1 MKIDYKLYKP
11 TLDSLTPQQQIL
23 YNRDIPVEEQSNWLN
38 AYWNDVNDFH
48 LLKNIKDAAG
58 MIIDHCMYT
67 SSKITILQ
75 DCDCD
80 GLTSSA
86 IIANYIHRICS
97 KEPTILIHEG
107 KVHGLADINL
117 DNIIKTTSL
126 LIIPDAASNDYEQL
140 KYLHN
145 NGVDI
150 VIADH
155 HHCEKYS
162 EDAIV
167 VNNQL
172 DDYPNKSFCG
182 AGVTWQLCRQMDEM
196 CHFDYANDLVDLCA
210 LGLCGDMM
218 DYHEKEVRALVNIG
232 YANVKNKFFK
242 AFVDKQ
248 EFSLNKMNGLNYLSS
263 SFYVVPYINACCR
276 TGAMV
281 EKRLLLSALLDYK
294 CDTMIPSSKR
304 GEKGK
309 EVPIWQEAI
318 TVIERVKRRQT
329 KLQDEAMEFF
339 EYQIQTKKLT
349 NNAIIACVCGK
360 DDAEPG
366 ILGLIANKI
375 QAKYQHP
382 TLVLQEVEE
391 EDGVHLK
398 GSARNYS
405 YCPVEDMRSLCEDT
419 GVVDYAAGHGSAFGL
434 SLPLENF
441 YEFLDKTNEQ
451 YKGVDFKPVYLVD
464 YVWNYDRVNPKYILD
479 IAELNIYG
487 QNIPE
492 SKVVV
497 EDIALDNVNV
507 QLLGEAKGHPTIK
520 ISLPSGVDIMKFKS
534 SREEFEE
541 WTSGEKKLTIVGKC
555 SKNSW
560 MGNITPQILIDD
572 FELEDYEEEWV
583 F

>member
-11 TLDSLTPQQQIL
+11 TLDSLTPRQQIL
-23 YNRDIPVEEQSNWLN
+23 YNRDIPVEEQNDWLN

-48 LLKNIKDAAG
+48 LLKNIKDAAV
-58 MIIDHCMYT
+58 MIINHCMWT
-67 SSKITILQ
+67 NSKITILQ
-75 DCDCD
+75 DADAD

-107 KVHGLADINL
+107 KAHGLADMDL
-117 DNIIKTTSL
+117 DKIIETTSL
-126 LIIPDAASNDYEQL
+126 LILPDSSSNDYEQH
-140 KYLHN
+140 KYLHD

-150 VIADH
+150 VVLDH
-155 HHCEKYS
+155 HQSPEYS
-162 EDAIV
+162 KDAIV

-172 DDYPNKSFCG
+172 DDYPNKNFSG
-182 AGVTWQLCRQMDEM
+182 AGVTWQLCRQMDEI
-196 CHFDYANDLVDLCA
+196 CNFDYANDLVDLCA

-218 DYHEKEVRALVNIG
+218 SYREKEVRALVNIG
-232 YANVKNKFFK
+232 YTNVKNKFFK

-248 EFSLNKMNGLNYLSS
+248 EFSLSKMNGLNYLSS

-276 TGAMV
+276 TGEMV
-281 EKRLLLSALLDYK
+281 EKRLLINALLDYK

-309 EVPIWQEAI
+309 EVPLWQEAI

-339 EYQIQTKKLT
+339 EYQIQSKKLT
-349 NNAIIACVCGK
+349 DNAIITCVCGK

-382 TLVLQEVEE
+382 TLVLQEIEE

-419 GVVDYAAGHGSAFGL
+419 GVVDYASGHGSAFGL

-464 YVWNYDRVNPKYILD
+464 YVWNYDRINPKYVLD

-487 QNIPE
+487 QGIPE

-497 EDIALDNVNV
+497 KDIALDNVNV

-520 ISLPSGVDIMKFKS
+520 ISLPSGVDIVKFKS

-541 WTSGEKKLTIVGKC
+541 WTSGEKKLTIVGTC

-560 MGNITPQILIDD
+560 MGNVTPQILIDD

-583 F
+583 L

>member
-38 AYWNDVNDFH
+38 AYWNDINNFH
-48 LLKNIKDAAG
+48 LLKNIKEAAI
-58 MIIDHCMYT
+58 MIINHCMWT

-75 DCDCD
+75 DADAD

-86 IIANYIHRICS
+86 IIANYIHRICN

-107 KVHGLADINL
+107 KAHGLADIDL
-117 DNIIKTTSL
+117 DKIIETTSL
-126 LIIPDAASNDYEQL
+126 LILPDSSSNDYEQH
-140 KYLHN
+140 KYLHD

-150 VIADH
+150 VVLDH
-155 HHCEKYS
+155 HQSPEYS
-162 EDAIV
+162 KDAIV

-172 DDYPNKSFCG
+172 DDYPNKNFSG
-182 AGVTWQLCRQMDEM
+182 AGVTWQLCRQMDEL
-196 CHFDYANDLVDLCA
+196 CNFDYANDLVDLCA

-218 DYHEKEVRALVNIG
+218 SYREKEVRALVNIG
-232 YANVKNKFFK
+232 YNNVKNKFFK

-248 EFSLNKMNGLNYLSS
+248 EFSLSKMNGLNYLSS

-276 TGAMV
+276 TGEMI
-281 EKRLLLSALLDYK
+281 EKRLLINALLDYK

-309 EVPIWQEAI
+309 EVPLWQEAI
-318 TVIERVKRRQT
+318 TVIDRVKRRQT

-349 NNAIIACVCGK
+349 DNAIITCVCGK

-405 YCPVEDMRSLCEDT
+405 YCPVEDMRSLCKDT
-419 GVVDYAAGHGSAFGL
+419 GVVDYASGHGSAFGL

-464 YVWNYDRVNPKYILD
+464 YVWNYDRVNPKYVLD

-487 QNIPE
+487 QDIPE

-497 EDIALDNVNV
+497 KDIALDNVSV

-534 SREEFEE
+534 SRKEFEE

>member
-23 YNRDIPVEEQSNWLN
+23 YNRDIPVEGQTNWLN

-48 LLKNIKDAAG
+48 LLKNIKDAAV
-58 MIIDHCMYT
+58 MIINHCMWT

-75 DCDCD
+75 DADAD

-107 KVHGLADINL
+107 KAHGLADIDL
-117 DNIIKTTSL
+117 DKIIKTTSL
-126 LIIPDAASNDYEQL
+126 LILPDSSSNDCEQH
-140 KYLHN
+140 KYLHD

-150 VIADH
+150 VVLDH
-155 HHCEKYS
+155 HQSPEYS
-162 EDAIV
+162 KDAIV

-172 DDYPNKSFCG
+172 DDYPNKNFSG
-182 AGVTWQLCRQMDEM
+182 AGVTWQLCRQIDEI
-196 CHFDYANDLVDLCA
+196 CNFDYANDLVDLCA

-218 DYHEKEVRALVNIG
+218 SYREKEVRALVNIG
-232 YANVKNKFFK
+232 YTNVKNKFFK

-248 EFSLNKMNGLNYLSS
+248 EFSLSKMNGLNYLSS

-276 TGAMV
+276 TGEMV
-281 EKRLLLSALLDYK
+281 EKRLLINALLDYK

-349 NNAIIACVCGK
+349 DNAIIACVCGK

-366 ILGLIANKI
+366 VLGLIANKI

-464 YVWNYDRVNPKYILD
+464 YIWNYDRVNPKHILD

-487 QNIPE
+487 QDIPE

-497 EDIALDNVNV
+497 KDIALDNVNV

-560 MGNITPQILIDD
+560 MGNVTPQILIDD

>member
-48 LLKNIKDAAG
+48 LLKNIKEAAV
-58 MIIDHCMYT
+58 MIINHCMWT

-75 DCDCD
+75 DSDPD
-80 GLTSSA
+80 GLGSTS
-86 IIANYIHRICS
+86 IIANYIHRICN

-107 KVHGLADINL
+107 KAHGLADIDL
-117 DNIIKTTSL
+117 DNIINTTNL

-140 KYLHN
+140 KYLHD

-172 DDYPNKSFCG
+172 DDYPNKNFCG
-182 AGVTWQLCRQMDEM
+182 AGVTWQLCRQMDEI
-196 CHFDYANDLVDLCA
+196 CNFDYANDLVDLCA
-210 LGLCGDMM
+210 LSLCADMM
-218 DYHEKEVRALVNIG
+218 DYREKEVRALVNIG

-263 SFYVVPYINACCR
+263 SFYIVPYINACCR
-276 TGAMV
+276 TGEMV
-281 EKRLLLSALLDYK
+281 EKRLLINALLDYK

-339 EYQIQTKKLT
+339 EYQIQSKKLT
-349 NNAIIACVCGK
+349 NNAIITCICGK
-360 DDAEPG
+360 DDTEPG
-366 ILGLIANKI
+366 ILGLVANKI

-419 GVVDYAAGHGSAFGL
+419 GVVDYAAGHMSAFGL

-441 YEFLDKTNEQ
+441 YEFLDKTNKQ

-487 QNIPE
+487 QGIPE
-492 SKVVV
+492 SKIVV
-497 EDIALDNVNV
+497 EDIVLDNVNI

-555 SKNSW
+555 SKNEW
-560 MGNITPQILIDD
+560 MGNVTPQILIDD
-572 FELEDYEEEWV
+572 FELKDYEEEWI

>member
-11 TLDSLTPQQQIL
+11 TLDSLTPQQQVL

-48 LLKNIKDAAG
+48 ILKNIKEAAT
-58 MIIDHCMYT
+58 MIINHCT
-67 SSKITILQ
+67 RTGSKITILQ
-75 DCDCD
+75 DADAD

-107 KVHGLADINL
+107 KAHGLADIDL
-117 DNIIKTTSL
+117 DKIIETTSL
-126 LIIPDAASNDYEQL
+126 LILPDSSSNDYEQH
-140 KYLHN
+140 KYLHD

-150 VIADH
+150 VVLDH
-155 HHCEKYS
+155 HQSPEYS
-162 EDAIV
+162 KDAIV

-172 DDYPNKSFCG
+172 DDYPNKNFSG
-182 AGVTWQLCRQMDEM
+182 AGVTWQLCRQMDEI
-196 CHFDYANDLVDLCA
+196 CNFDYANDLVDLCA

-218 DYHEKEVRALVNIG
+218 SYREKEVRALVNIG
-232 YANVKNKFFK
+232 YNNVKNKFFK

-276 TGAMV
+276 TGEMV
-281 EKRLLLSALLDYK
+281 EKRLLINALLDYK

-309 EVPIWQEAI
+309 EVPLWQEAI

-349 NNAIIACVCGK
+349 DNAIITCVCGK
-360 DDAEPG
+360 YDAEPG

-382 TLVLQEVEE
+382 TLVLQEIEE

-419 GVVDYAAGHGSAFGL
+419 GVVDYASGHMSAFGL

-464 YVWNYDRVNPKYILD
+464 YVWKYDKVNPKYILD

-487 QNIPE
+487 QDIPE

-497 EDIALDNVNV
+497 EDIVLDNVNV

-541 WTSGEKKLTIVGKC
+541 WTSGEKKLTIVGTC

-560 MGNITPQILIDD
+560 MGNVTPQILIDD

>member
-48 LLKNIKDAAG
+48 LLKNIKEAAT
-58 MIIDHCMYT
+58 MIINHCMWT

-75 DCDCD
+75 DADAD

-86 IIANYIHRICS
+86 IIANYIHHICS

-107 KVHGLADINL
+107 KAHGLADIDL
-117 DNIIKTTSL
+117 DKIIETTNL
-126 LIIPDAASNDYEQL
+126 LILPDSSSNDYEQH
-140 KYLHN
+140 KYLHD

-150 VIADH
+150 VVIDH
-155 HHCEKYS
+155 HQSLEYS
-162 EDAIV
+162 KDAIV

-172 DDYPNKSFCG
+172 DDYPNKNFSG
-182 AGVTWQLCRQMDEM
+182 AGVTWQLCRQMDEI
-196 CHFDYANDLVDLCA
+196 CNFDYANDLVDLCA

-218 DYHEKEVRALVNIG
+218 SYREKEVRALINIG
-232 YANVKNKFFK
+232 YTNVKNKFFK

-248 EFSLNKMNGLNYLSS
+248 EFSLSKMNGLNYLSS

-276 TGAMV
+276 TGEMV
-281 EKRLLLSALLDYK
+281 EKRLLINALLDYK

-309 EVPIWQEAI
+309 EVPLWQEAI

-349 NNAIIACVCGK
+349 DNAIIICVCGK

-405 YCPVEDMRSLCEDT
+405 YCPVEDMRGLCEDT

-487 QNIPE
+487 QDIPE

-534 SREEFEE
+534 SREEFKE
-541 WTSGEKKLTIVGKC
+541 WTSGEKKLTIVGTC

-560 MGNITPQILIDD
+560 MGNVTPQILIDD

>member
-38 AYWNDVNDFH
+38 AYWNDVNNFH
-48 LLKNIKDAAG
+48 LLKNIKEAAI
-58 MIIDHCMYT
+58 MIINHCLWT

-75 DCDCD
+75 DADAD

-86 IIANYIHRICS
+86 IIANYIHRICN

-107 KVHGLADINL
+107 KAHGLADIDL
-117 DNIIKTTSL
+117 DKIIETTSL
-126 LIIPDAASNDYEQL
+126 LILPDSSSNDYEQH
-140 KYLHN
+140 KYLHD

-150 VIADH
+150 VVLDH
-155 HHCEKYS
+155 HQSPEYS
-162 EDAIV
+162 KDAIV

-172 DDYPNKSFCG
+172 DDYPNKNFSG
-182 AGVTWQLCRQMDEM
+182 AGVTWQLCRQMDEL
-196 CHFDYANDLVDLCA
+196 CNFDYANDLVDLCA

-218 DYHEKEVRALVNIG
+218 SYREKEVRALVNIG
-232 YANVKNKFFK
+232 YNNVKNKFFK

-248 EFSLNKMNGLNYLSS
+248 EFSLSKMNGLNYLSS

-276 TGAMV
+276 TGEMI
-281 EKRLLLSALLDYK
+281 EKRLLINALLDYK

-309 EVPIWQEAI
+309 EVPLWQEAI

-349 NNAIIACVCGK
+349 DNAIITCVCGK

-419 GVVDYAAGHGSAFGL
+419 GVVDYASGHGSAFGL

-464 YVWNYDRVNPKYILD
+464 YVWNYDRVNPKYVLD

-487 QNIPE
+487 QDIPE

-497 EDIALDNVNV
+497 KDIALDNVSV
-507 QLLGEAKGHPTIK
+507 QFLGEAKGHPTIK
-520 ISLPSGVDIMKFKS
+520 ISLHSGVDIMKFKS
-534 SREEFEE
+534 SRKEFEE

-555 SKNSW
+555 AKNFW
-560 MGNITPQILIDD
+560 MGNVTPQILIDD

>member
-23 YNRDIPVEEQSNWLN
+23 YNRDIPVEEQTSWLN
-38 AYWNDVNDFH
+38 AYWSDVNDFH
-48 LLKNIKDAAG
+48 LLKNIKDAAV
-58 MIIDHCMYT
+58 MIVNHCMWT
-67 SSKITILQ
+67 DSKITILQ
-75 DCDCD
+75 DSDPD
-80 GLTSSA
+80 GLGSTA
-86 IIANYIHRICS
+86 IIANYIHRICN

-107 KVHGLADINL
+107 KAHGLADIDL
-117 DNIIKTTSL
+117 DNIIDTTSL

-140 KYLHN
+140 KYLHDN
-145 NGVDI
+145 RVDI

-172 DDYPNKSFCG
+172 DDYPNKNLCG
-182 AGVTWQLCRQMDEM
+182 AGVTWQLCCQMDELLNL
-196 CHFDYANDLVDLCA
+196 DYANDLIDLCA
-210 LGLCGDMM
+210 LSLCADMM
-218 DYHEKEVRALVNIG
+218 DYREKEVRALVNIG
-232 YANVKNKFFK
+232 YADVRNKFFK

-248 EFSLNKMNGLNYLSS
+248 EFSLSKMNGLNYLSS
-263 SFYVVPYINACCR
+263 SFYVVPYLNACCR
-276 TGAMV
+276 TGEMV
-281 EKRLLLSALLDYK
+281 EKRLLINALLDYK

-339 EYQIQTKKLT
+339 EYQIQSKKLT
-349 NNAIIACVCGK
+349 DNAIITCVCGK

-366 ILGLIANKI
+366 ILGLVANKI

-382 TLVLQEVEE
+382 TLVLQEIEE

-464 YVWNYDRVNPKYILD
+464 YVWNYDRINPKYVLD

-487 QNIPE
+487 QGIPE

-555 SKNSW
+555 SKNEW
-560 MGNITPQILIDD
+560 MGNVTPQILIDD

>member
-1 MKIDYKLYKP
+1 MELVKIDYKLYKS

-38 AYWNDVNDFH
+38 AYWNDVNNFH
-48 LLKNIKDAAG
+48 LLKNIKKAAI
-58 MIIDHCMYT
+58 MIINHCMYT

-75 DCDCD
+75 DADAD

-86 IIANYIHRICS
+86 IIANYIHRICN
-97 KEPTILIHEG
+97 KESTILIHEG
-107 KVHGLADINL
+107 KAHGLADIDL
-117 DNIIKTTSL
+117 DKIIKTTSL
-126 LIIPDAASNDYEQL
+126 LILPDSSSNDYEQH
-140 KYLHN
+140 KYLHD

-150 VIADH
+150 VVLDH
-155 HHCEKYS
+155 HQSPEYS
-162 EDAIV
+162 KDAIV

-172 DDYPNKSFCG
+172 DDYPNKNFSG
-182 AGVTWQLCRQMDEM
+182 AGVTWQLCRQMDEL
-196 CHFDYANDLVDLCA
+196 CNFDYANDLVDLCA

-218 DYHEKEVRALVNIG
+218 SYREKEVRALVNIG
-232 YANVKNKFFK
+232 YNNVKNKFFK

-248 EFSLNKMNGLNYLSS
+248 EFSLSKMNGLNYLSS

-276 TGAMV
+276 TGEMI
-281 EKRLLLSALLDYK
+281 EKRLLINALLDYK

-309 EVPIWQEAI
+309 EVPLWQEAI

-349 NNAIIACVCGK
+349 DNAIITCVCGK
-360 DDAEPG
+360 DDAELG

-419 GVVDYAAGHGSAFGL
+419 GVVDYASGHGSAFGL

-451 YKGVDFKPVYLVD
+451 YKGVDFKPVYFVD
-464 YVWNYDRVNPKYILD
+464 YVWNYDRVNPKYVLD

-487 QNIPE
+487 QDIPE

-497 EDIALDNVNV
+497 KDIALDNVSV

-534 SREEFEE
+534 SRKEFEE

-555 SKNSW
+555 AKNSW
-560 MGNITPQILIDD
+560 MGNVTPQILIDD
-572 FELEDYEEEWV
+572 FELED
-583 F
+583 

>member
-1 MKIDYKLYKP
+1 
-11 TLDSLTPQQQIL
+11 
-23 YNRDIPVEEQSNWLN
+23 
-38 AYWNDVNDFH
+38 
-48 LLKNIKDAAG
+48 
-58 MIIDHCMYT
+58 MITNHCMWN
-67 SSKITILQ
+67 SSNITILQ
-75 DCDCD
+75 DADAD

-86 IIANYIHRICS
+86 IIANYIYRTCE
-97 KEPTILIHEG
+97 KEPIILIHEG
-107 KVHGLADINL
+107 KAHGLADIDL
-117 DNIIKTTSL
+117 DNIINTTSL
-126 LIIPDAASNDYEQL
+126 LIIPDAASNDYEEL
-140 KYLHN
+140 EYLYN

-162 EDAIV
+162 EYAIV

-172 DDYPNKSFCG
+172 DDYPNKNFSG
-182 AGVTWQLCRQMDEM
+182 AGVMWQVCRQMDEIN
-196 CHFDYANDLVDLCA
+196 HLDYANDLVDLCA

-218 DYHEKEVRALVNIG
+218 NYHEKEVRALVNIG

-242 AFVDKQ
+242 AFIDKQ
-248 EFSLNKMNGLNYLSS
+248 EFSLSKMNGLNYLSS
-263 SFYVVPYINACCR
+263 SFYIVPYINACCR
-276 TGAMV
+276 TGEMV
-281 EKRLLLSALLDYK
+281 EKRLLINALLDYK

-309 EVPIWQEAI
+309 EVPTWQEAI

-339 EYQIQTKKLT
+339 EYQIQAKKLT
-349 NNAIIACVCGK
+349 DNAIITCVCGK
-360 DDAEPG
+360 GDAEPG
-366 ILGLIANKI
+366 ILGLVANRI

-382 TLVLQEVEE
+382 TLVLQEIEE

-405 YCPVEDMRSLCEDT
+405 YCPIEDMRSLCEDT
-419 GVVDYAAGHGSAFGL
+419 GLVDYAQGHSSAMGI
-434 SLPLENF
+434 SLPLNNYF
-441 YEFLDKTNEQ
+441 EFIKVTNEK
-451 YKGVDFKPVYLVD
+451 YKGIDFKPVYLVD
-464 YVWNYDRVNPKYILD
+464 YVWNYDKINPQDILD

-487 QNIPE
+487 QDIPE

-497 EDIALDNVNV
+497 EDILLDNVNV

-560 MGNITPQILIDD
+560 MGNVTPQILIDD

>member
-11 TLDSLTPQQQIL
+11 ILDRLTPQQQIL

-48 LLKNIKDAAG
+48 LLKNIKDAAV
-58 MIIDHCMYT
+58 MIINHCMQT

-75 DCDCD
+75 DADAD

-107 KVHGLADINL
+107 KAHGLADIDL
-117 DNIIKTTSL
+117 DKIIETTSL
-126 LIIPDAASNDYEQL
+126 LILPDSSSNDYEQH
-140 KYLHN
+140 KYLHD

-150 VIADH
+150 VILDH
-155 HHCEKYS
+155 HQSPEYS
-162 EDAIV
+162 KDAIV

-172 DDYPNKSFCG
+172 DDYPNKNFSG
-182 AGVTWQLCRQMDEM
+182 AGVTWQLCRQMDEI
-196 CHFDYANDLVDLCA
+196 CNFDYANDLVDLCA

-218 DYHEKEVRALVNIG
+218 SYREKEVRALVNIG
-232 YANVKNKFFK
+232 YTNVKNKFFK

-276 TGAMV
+276 TGEMV
-281 EKRLLLSALLDYK
+281 EKRLLINALLDYK

-318 TVIERVKRRQT
+318 TTIERVKRRQT

-349 NNAIIACVCGK
+349 DNAIITCVCGK

-382 TLVLQEVEE
+382 TLVLQEIEE

-464 YVWNYDRVNPKYILD
+464 YVWKYDKVNPKYILD

-487 QNIPE
+487 QDIPE

-497 EDIALDNVNV
+497 EDIALDNVHV

-541 WTSGEKKLTIVGKC
+541 LTSGEKKLTIVGTC

-560 MGNITPQILIDD
+560 MGNVTPQILIDD

>member
-23 YNRDIPVEEQSNWLN
+23 YNRNIPVEEQSNWLN

-48 LLKNIKDAAG
+48 LLKNIKDAAR

-107 KVHGLADINL
+107 KVHGLADIDL
-117 DNIIKTTSL
+117 DNIIETTSL

-140 KYLHN
+140 KYLHD

-172 DDYPNKSFCG
+172 DDYPNKNFCG
-182 AGVTWQLCRQMDEM
+182 AGVTWQLCRQMDEI
-196 CHFDYANDLVDLCA
+196 CNFDYANDLVDLCA
-210 LGLCGDMM
+210 LGLCGDMIS
-218 DYHEKEVRALVNIG
+218 YREKEVRALVNIG

-263 SFYVVPYINACCR
+263 SFYIVPYINACCR
-276 TGAMV
+276 TGEMV
-281 EKRLLLSALLDYK
+281 EKRLLLNALLDYK

-339 EYQIQTKKLT
+339 EYQIQSKKLT
-349 NNAIIACVCGK
+349 NNAIITCVCSK

-391 EDGVHLK
+391 EDGLHLK

-419 GVVDYAAGHGSAFGL
+419 GVVDYAAGHESAFGL
-434 SLPLENF
+434 SLSLENF

-451 YKGVDFKPVYLVD
+451 YKGVDFKPIYLVD

-487 QNIPE
+487 QDIPE

-520 ISLPSGVDIMKFKS
+520 ISLSSGVDIMKFKS

-572 FELEDYEEEWV
+572 FELKDYEEEWV